1 MTNTSNNYYTYNSSL
16 ILPTKHISTSYSL
29 LGVGAKILEQLY
41 NPRTVS
47 SLWSAVATMPEVAT
61 FERFVLT
68 LDLLYAIGAIEMD
81 TGLLR
86 RSRG

>member
-1 MTNTSNNYYTYNSSL
+1 MTNLINHSSTYSSSL

-41 NPRTVS
+41 SPRTVS

-86 RSRG
+86 RSRR